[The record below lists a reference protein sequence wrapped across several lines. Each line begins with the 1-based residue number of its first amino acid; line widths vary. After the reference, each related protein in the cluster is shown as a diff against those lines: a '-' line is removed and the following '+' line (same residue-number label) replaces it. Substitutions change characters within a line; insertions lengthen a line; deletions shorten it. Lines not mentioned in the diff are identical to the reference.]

1 MAAIGGAS
9 MGLITGYGLV
19 DQETGEIKT
28 FKELFEGGTGTPG
41 PKGDKGDKGDTGA
54 TGPKGDTGAKG
65 DKGDTGTAG
74 AKGADGVGINTITA
88 ARTGNTVTL
97 TFTMTDGSTK
107 TASYD
112 EPTSA

>member
-28 FKELFEGGTGTPG
+28 FKDLFEGGTGTPG
-41 PKGDKGDKGDTGA
+41 PKGD
-54 TGPKGDTGAKG
+54 KGDTGAKG

-112 EPTSA
+112 EPASA